1 MSEQRPHKRNNIKQ
15 ATIEFLKRE
24 NKTWFV
30 FFIMIVYS
38 IIGTIIGYIFIR

>member
-1 MSEQRPHKRNNIKQ
+1 MKN
-15 ATIEFLKRE
+15 FLKRK

-38 IIGTIIGYIFIR
+38 IIGVGIGFLIYR

>member
-1 MSEQRPHKRNNIKQ
+1 MK
-15 ATIEFLKRE
+15 EFLKRK

-38 IIGTIIGYIFIR
+38 IIGFGLGFFIYK